1 MCIRDRSV
9 SAYVSSLKQS
19 NRPLPLVAAA
29 ILIAV
34 SAVWGLNMVS
44 IKISNPGLP
53 PLHAVALRNSVAA
66 LVIGVWVYL
75 RRETLFHRD
84 RRLVPVSYTHLRAH
98 ETKANLVCRL
108 LLEK

>member
-9 SAYVSSLKQS
+9 SAYVSSLRQS

-34 SAVWGLNMVS
+34 CAVWGLNMVS

-66 LVIGVWVYL
+66 LVIGVWFMEWQLGSCSGSISCSCIGVL
-75 RRETLFHRD
+75 SS
-84 RRLVPVSYTHLRAH
+84 PM
-98 ETKANLVCRL
+98 L
-108 LLEK
+108 LGQ